1 MDLPR
6 NESEMNTPETTAA
19 PVIVDA
25 PDATLEA
32 QPMPWYRKRPL
43 VIALVAAFIIFA
55 AAGYYLYEN
64 TYKQGGVV
72 ATVNGTPIYRAEYE
86 ENLRLL
92 QESAAGQGINIEDE
106 AFKAEA
112 QAQALENMINNMI
125 LISAARDSNIV
136 VEDADINEVHA
147 QLVESV
153 GSEEAL
159 TARMSEIGL
168 SEEKLHTNIKERI
181 LVDKYIES
189 VSDVESITV
198 SDEEIK
204 AFLEQNLPQG
214 TEGSQMPPIE
224 ELRPAVEA
232 QIKSMKQQQI
242 VKSIIDDLR
251 SAAKVDIRI

>member
-1 MDLPR
+1 MD
-6 NESEMNTPETTAA
+6 TPEAVTT
-19 PVIVDA
+19 PVVTEVA
-25 PDATLEA
+25 SAGLEMP
-32 QPMPWYRKRPL
+32 QTPWYRKRPL
-43 VIALVAAFIIFA
+43 VIALAAALLIFV
-55 AAGYYLYEN
+55 AAGYYLYSN
-64 TYKQGGVV
+64 TYKQGGIV
-72 ATVNGTPIYRAEYE
+72 ATVDGQPIYRAEYE

-112 QAQALENMINNMI
+112 QTQALDNMINNMV
-125 LISAARDSNIV
+125 LIRAAHESNIV

-147 QLVESV
+147 QLVASV

-159 TARMSEIGL
+159 ATRMSEIGL
-168 SEEKLHTNIKERI
+168 SEEKLRTNIEERI

-198 SDEEIK
+198 SDEEIQ

-214 TEGSQMPPIE
+214 AEASEMPPIE

-232 QIKSMKQQQI
+232 QIKSMKQQQM
-242 VKSIIDDLR
+242 VQAIIEGLR
-251 SAAKVDIRI
+251 GEAKVDVRI